1 MIGALARKF
10 FGSANDRRVKG
21 YQSRVNAIN
30 ALEPEISALSD
41 DALKARTAEFRQQ
54 LANGTTLDDIL
65 VPAFATVREA
75 AKRTLGQRHF
85 DVQLVGGMVLHEGDI
100 AEMKTGEGKTL
111 VATLAVYLNALAGKG
126 VHVVTVND
134 YLARRDSE
142 WMGQIYNF
150 LGLTVG
156 VIVHGL
162 DDSER
167 KQAYACDIT
176 YGTNNEYGFDY
187 LRDNMKY
194 RLEDMV
200 QRGHFY
206 AIVDEVDSILIDEA
220 RTPLIISGPLDD
232 RSEFYNTIDTFFPQ
246 LDKTDYDVDEKQRT
260 VTLTE
265 AGMEKIETLLRD
277 AGQLKGESLYDV
289 ENVSVVHHI
298 NQALRAHTLFQRDKD
313 YIVRDG
319 EVIIIDEFTGR
330 MMPGRR
336 YSEGLHQALE
346 AKEHQP
352 VQPENQ
358 TLASITFQNY
368 FRMYEKLAGMTG
380 TAATEADELFD
391 IYKLEVVEIPTNVAV
406 ARLDEDDEVYRTQG
420 EKYAAILAEV
430 ERANARLQPVLVGTA
445 SIEKSE
451 VLAEYLKKH
460 GYKQIDFGHENA
472 MEKLYAAA
480 RAGKPAK
487 LFAVLNARFHEQEA
501 YIVAEAGVPGA
512 ITIATNMAGRGTDI
526 KLGGSLE
533 MRILHETSG
542 ITDEAEKAAKIERI
556 KADVERFREI
566 VLKAEDVVEIEPAK
580 GSKTARTA
588 TRPGGLYIIGSER
601 HESRRIDNQL
611 RGRSGR
617 QGDPGRSKFFLSLED
632 DLMRIFGSDR
642 LDTMLTRLGLKEGEA
657 IIHPWINKALEKAQ
671 QKVEAR
677 NFDIRKNLLKFD
689 NVQNDQRKV
698 IFDQRIDLMKD
709 ESVAETVADM
719 RHAFV
724 EDVVAKYVPEH
735 VYAEQWDVA
744 GLKEELNRVLGVD
757 LPVDQWAKEEGIA
770 DEELLSR
777 IEKHVDEHMAAK
789 VAQWG
794 PDVMRYVEKT
804 ILLQTLDHLWRE
816 HLIMLDHLRQVI
828 GLRGYGQRDPLQ
840 EYKSEAFGL
849 FEAMIAHLRE
859 AVTAQLMRVEIVPPE
874 EQQPPLPPMEGH
886 KFNPNTGEDEMAFA
900 QANFAQASLVPATA
914 AADRD
919 PKNPASW
926 GKVGRNEDCPCGSGK
941 RYKHCHGRYA

>member
-10 FGSANDRRVKG
+10 FGSANDRRIKG
-21 YQSRVNAIN
+21 YQPRVNAIN
-30 ALEPEISALSD
+30 ALEVELEALSD
-41 DALKARTAEFRQQ
+41 EALKARTAEFRKE
-54 LANGTTLDDIL
+54 LDEGKTLDDIL

-85 DVQLVGGMVLHEGDI
+85 DVQLIGGMVLHEGDI

-134 YLARRDSE
+134 YLARRDAA
-142 WMGQIYNF
+142 WMGQIYSF
-150 LGLTVG
+150 LGMTTG

-162 DDSER
+162 DDNER
-167 KQAYACDIT
+167 KQAYGCDIT

-200 QRGHFY
+200 QRSHYF

-232 RSEFYNTIDTFFPQ
+232 RSDFYNTIDTFFPR
-246 LDKTDYDVDEKQRT
+246 LAKSDYEVDEKQRT

-265 AGMEKIETLLRD
+265 VGMEKIETLLRD
-277 AGQLKGESLYDV
+277 AGLLKGDSLYDV

-298 NQALRAHTLFQRDKD
+298 NQALRAHTLFTRDKD

-319 EVIIIDEFTGR
+319 EVVIIDEFTGR

-391 IYKLEVVEIPTNVAV
+391 IYKLEVLEIPTNLPV
-406 ARLDEDDEVYRTQG
+406 ARLDEDDEVYRTQK
-420 EKYAAILAEV
+420 EKYAAILAEI

-451 VLAEYLKKH
+451 VLAEYLKKN
-460 GYKQIDFGHENA
+460 GYKQIDFGNPGA
-472 MEKLYAAA
+472 LDKLYAAA

-526 KLGGSLE
+526 KLGGSLD
-533 MRILHETSG
+533 MRIAQETAG
-542 ITDEAEKAAKIERI
+542 ITDEAEKTARIERI
-556 KADVERFREI
+556 KADVERFRDI
-566 VLKAEDVVEIEPAK
+566 VLKAEEAIEIEPAK
-580 GSKTARTA
+580 GGKPAKTLAK
-588 TRPGGLYIIGSER
+588 PGGLYIVGSER

-642 LDTMLTRLGLKEGEA
+642 LDSVLQRLGLQEGEA

-698 IFDQRIDLMKD
+698 IFDQRVDLMKD

-719 RHAFV
+719 RHAYV
-724 EDVVAKYVPEH
+724 EDVVAKHVPEH
-735 VYAEQWDVA
+735 AYAEQWDVA
-744 GLKEELNRVLGVD
+744 GLKDELKRVLDID

-777 IEKHVDEHMAAK
+777 IENRVDEHMAAK

-794 PDVMRYVEKT
+794 ADVMRYVEKT
-804 ILLQTLDHLWRE
+804 VLLQTLDQLWRE

-840 EYKSEAFGL
+840 EYKSEAFSL
-849 FEAMIAHLRE
+849 FESMIAHLRE
-859 AVTAQLMRVEIVPPE
+859 AVTAQLMRVEIVPPP
-874 EQQPPLPPMEGH
+874 EQAPVLPAMEAH
-886 KFNPNTGEDEMAFA
+886 KLDPNTGEDEMAFA
-900 QANFAQASLVPATA
+900 SASLVPQANA
-914 AADRD
+914 GQRD
-919 PKNPASW
+919 PKNPSSW

-941 RYKHCHGRYA
+941 KFKHCHGKYV